1 MANSTVGR
9 QQTEVGDDMKAV
21 TTPGVHYTGEIH
33 VKLRETAPVAR
44 LAMARAPKRRT
55 LTAIARS
62 AGVRAVGLVVDA
74 LPAPASH
81 GTRLS
86 ADLPFVQPGG
96 ELARWHTVKLPG
108 GGGSKKKSARPQGGP
123 PQGVA
128 MAMRGGAAPA
138 VAPTG
143 PSADDV
149 WGAVHALMAQPEVEY
164 AEPDA
169 VMIHPVVELPEPKG
183 KNLPKDWHLRAIRAP
198 QAWRLFEK
206 AGRRPG
212 EGILI
217 GHLDTGWTAHPAV
230 PGPERL
236 LPGVDLWDRH
246 RPDARDP
253 LEAGLGLSP
262 GHGTATLC
270 LLAAN
275 HEDYQ
280 GIATYASVL
289 PVRVSPSVIQVAT
302 HSLALGILHCVS
314 EGAQVI
320 SISMGGLPSR
330 LWADAVNH
338 AYERG
343 VIICAAAGNNFPLAG
358 SLRTP
363 TSVVYPARFNRVL
376 AVSGITQ
383 DLKRYR
389 FNDRMSGNDGPEVDL
404 CAPTPDVLWAFPPE
418 GYKPGRG
425 TSTATPQVAA
435 AAALWLSYHREAL
448 EDFSP
453 TERVEA
459 CRRALVLGA
468 DDVGPYPYHP
478 RPEEPSRTHN
488 EYFGDGRL
496 NVEATL
502 RIKPIRGLQSQP
514 RDDVSWSLLKLLGV
528 GVPAAPAGS
537 QVDADQIE
545 LLWATHTASVQQAV
559 QASIAPVV
567 SERLRARLELP

>member
-1 MANSTVGR
+1 
-9 QQTEVGDDMKAV
+9 MKAV
-21 TTPGVHYTGEIH
+21 TAPGVHFTGEIH

-44 LAMARAPKRRT
+44 LAMARAPRRRT

-62 AGVRAVGLVVDA
+62 AGVRAVGSVVDA
-74 LPAPASH
+74 LPTSTSY

-86 ADLPFVQPGG
+86 ADLPLVQPGG

-108 GGGSKKKSARPQGGP
+108 GGGSRKSKSTRSEGGP
-123 PQGVA
+123 HGVA

-138 VAPTG
+138 APAG

-149 WGAVHALMAQPEVEY
+149 WAAVHALMEQPEVEY

-169 VMIHPVVELPEPKG
+169 VMVHPVVELPEPKG
-183 KNLPKDWHLRAIRAP
+183 KNLPKDWHLRAIRVP
-198 QAWRLFEK
+198 QAWRLLEK
-206 AGRRPG
+206 AGRLPG
-212 EGILI
+212 EGVLI

-230 PGPERL
+230 PGPDRL
-236 LPGVDLWDRH
+236 MPGVDLWDRH

-253 LEAGLGLSP
+253 LETGLGFSP

-275 HEDYQ
+275 HEDYR

-289 PVRVSPSVIQVAT
+289 PVRVSASVVQVAT

-314 EGAQVI
+314 QGAQVI

-343 VIICAAAGNNFPLAG
+343 VVICAAAGNHFPLRG

-363 TSVVYPARFNRVL
+363 TSVVYPARFHRVL
-376 AVSGITQ
+376 AVSGITHE
-383 DLKRYR
+383 LKRYR

-404 CAPTPDVLWAFPPE
+404 CAPTPDVQWAFPPDE
-418 GYKPGRG
+418 YRLGRG
-425 TSTATPQVAA
+425 TSTATPQVAG
-435 AAALWLSYHREAL
+435 AAALWLSFHRQAL

-453 TERVEA
+453 IERVEA
-459 CRRALVLGA
+459 CRRALLLGA

-478 RPEEPSRTHN
+478 RPEEPSRRHN

-502 RIKPIRGLQSQP
+502 RIKPLRGLQPQP
-514 RDDVSWSLLKLLGV
+514 RDDVSWALLKLLGV
-528 GVPAAPAGS
+528 GLPVAPSGS

-545 LLWATHTASVQQAV
+545 LLWATHTAGVQQAA

>member
-1 MANSTVGR
+1 
-9 QQTEVGDDMKAV
+9 MKAV
-21 TTPGVHYTGEIH
+21 TTPGVHFTGEIH

-44 LAMARAPKRRT
+44 LAMARAPRRRT

-62 AGVRAVGLVVDA
+62 AGVRAVGLVVDG
-74 LPAPASH
+74 LPAPTSH
-81 GTRLS
+81 GTLLS
-86 ADLPFVQPGG
+86 ADMPLVQPGG
-96 ELARWHTVKLPG
+96 ELARWHTVRLPG
-108 GGGSKKKSARPQGGP
+108 GGGSKKSKGAKSPRG

-138 VAPTG
+138 VPSG
-143 PSADDV
+143 PSADDI
-149 WGAVHALMAQPEVEY
+149 WSAVHALMEQPEVEY

-169 VMIHPVVELPEPKG
+169 VMVHPIVELPEPQG
-183 KNLPKDWHLRAIRAP
+183 KNLPKDWHLRAIRMS
-198 QAWRLFEK
+198 QARRLLEK
-206 AGRRPG
+206 AGRLPG
-212 EGILI
+212 EGVLI
-217 GHLDTGWTAHPAV
+217 GHLDTGWTNHPAV
-230 PGPERL
+230 PGPDRL
-236 LPGVDLWDRH
+236 LPGVDLWDRD

-253 LEAGLGLSP
+253 LEAGMGLSP

-275 HEDYQ
+275 HEEYQ
-280 GIATYASVL
+280 GIASYASVL
-289 PVRVSPSVIQVAT
+289 PVRVSPSVVQVAT

-320 SISMGGLPSR
+320 TISMGGLPSR

-343 VIICAAAGNNFPLAG
+343 VVICAAAGNHFPLRG

-363 TSVVYPARFNRVL
+363 TSVVYPARFHRVL
-376 AVSGITQ
+376 AVSGITH
-383 DLKRYR
+383 DMKRYR

-404 CAPTPDVLWAFPPE
+404 CAPTPDVLWASPPE
-418 GYKPGRG
+418 GYRPGRG
-425 TSTATPQVAA
+425 TSTATPQVAG
-435 AAALWLSYHREAL
+435 AAALWLSFHRQAL

-453 TERVEA
+453 IERVEA
-459 CRRALVLGA
+459 CRRALLQGA

-502 RIKPIRGLQSQP
+502 RIKPVRGLQPQP

-528 GVPAAPAGS
+528 GLPVAPSGS

-545 LLWATHTASVQQAV
+545 LLWATHTAGVQQAA
-559 QASIAPVV
+559 QASIAPLV

>member
-1 MANSTVGR
+1 MK
-9 QQTEVGDDMKAV
+9 MKAV
-21 TTPGVHYTGEIH
+21 LKPGVHYTGEIH

-44 LAMARAPKRRT
+44 LAMAHTPRRRT

-62 AGVRAVGLVVDA
+62 AGVRAVGSVVDA
-74 LPAPASH
+74 LPSPAHH
-81 GTRLS
+81 GTKLS
-86 ADLPFVQPGG
+86 MDMPLVQPGG
-96 ELARWHTVKLPG
+96 ELARWHTVQLPG
-108 GGGSKKKSARPQGGP
+108 GGGSKSKGSRSQQGGP
-123 PQGVA
+123 PRVA

-138 VAPTG
+138 APSG

-149 WGAVHALMAQPEVEY
+149 WGAVHALMEQPEVEY

-169 VMIHPVVELPEPKG
+169 VMVHPTLELQESPG
-183 KNLPKDWHLRAIRAP
+183 KNLPRDWHLRAIRVP
-198 QAWRLFEK
+198 QAWRLLEK

-217 GHLDTGWTAHPAV
+217 GHLDTGWAAHPAL
-230 PGPERL
+230 PGPDRL
-236 LPGVDLWDRH
+236 LPGVDLWDKH

-253 LEAGLGLSP
+253 LETGLGFFP

-289 PVRVSPSVIQVAT
+289 PVRVSPSVVHVGT
-302 HSLALGILHCVS
+302 RSLALGILHCVS
-314 EGAQVI
+314 QGAQVI

-343 VIICAAAGNNFPLAG
+343 VVLCAAAGNHFPLGG

-363 TSVVYPARFNRVL
+363 SSVVYPARFRRVL
-376 AVSGITQ
+376 AVSGITHG
-383 DLKRYR
+383 LKRYR

-404 CAPTPDVLWAFPPE
+404 CAPTPDVLWASPPK
-418 GYKPGRG
+418 GYKLGRG

-435 AAALWLSYHREAL
+435 AAALWLSYHRQAL

-453 TERVEA
+453 IERVEA
-459 CRRALVLGA
+459 CRRALLLGA

-478 RPEEPSRTHN
+478 RPDEPSRTHN

-502 RIKPIRGLQSQP
+502 RIKPVRGLQPQL
-514 RDDVSWSLLKLLGV
+514 RDDVSWALLKMLGI
-528 GVPAAPAGS
+528 GLPAAPAGS
-537 QVDADQIE
+537 QVGADQIE

>member
-1 MANSTVGR
+1 
-9 QQTEVGDDMKAV
+9 MKAV
-21 TTPGVHYTGEIH
+21 MTPGVHYTGEIH

-44 LAMARAPKRRT
+44 LAMAHTPRRRT

-62 AGVRAVGLVVDA
+62 AGVRAVGSLVEA
-74 LPAPASH
+74 LPAPAYH
-81 GTRLS
+81 GTKLS
-86 ADLPFVQPGG
+86 MDMPLVQPGG
-96 ELARWHTVKLPG
+96 ELARWHTVQLPG
-108 GGGSKKKSARPQGGP
+108 GGGSKSKGSRSPQGGAP
-123 PQGVA
+123 RVA
-128 MAMRGGAAPA
+128 MAMRGGEAPAAPS
-138 VAPTG
+138 G
-143 PSADDV
+143 PSANDV
-149 WGAVHALMAQPEVEY
+149 WGAVHALMEQPEVEY

-169 VMIHPVVELPEPKG
+169 VMVHPTVDLPESSG
-183 KNLPKDWHLRAIRAP
+183 KNLPRDWHLRAIRVP
-198 QAWRLFEK
+198 QAWRLLEK

-217 GHLDTGWTAHPAV
+217 GHLDTGWTAHPV
-230 PGPERL
+230 LPGPDRL
-236 LPGVDLWDRH
+236 LPGVDLWDKH
-246 RPDARDP
+246 RLDARDP
-253 LEAGLGLSP
+253 METGLGFSP

-275 HEDYQ
+275 HREYQ

-289 PVRVSPSVIQVAT
+289 PVRVSPSVVHVAT
-302 HSLALGILHCVS
+302 QSLALGILHCVS
-314 EGAQVI
+314 QGAQVI

-343 VIICAAAGNNFPLAG
+343 VVLCAAAGNHFPLRG

-363 TSVVYPARFNRVL
+363 TSVVYPARFHRVL
-376 AVSGITQ
+376 AVSGITHG
-383 DLKRYR
+383 LKRYR

-404 CAPTPDVLWAFPPE
+404 CAPTPDVMWAFPPK
-418 GYKPGRG
+418 GFKLGRG
-425 TSTATPQVAA
+425 TSTAAPQVAG
-435 AAALWLSYHREAL
+435 AAALWLSYHRQAL

-459 CRRALVLGA
+459 CRRALLLGA

-478 RPEEPSRTHN
+478 RPDEPSRTYN

-502 RIKPIRGLQSQP
+502 RIKPVRGLQPQP
-514 RDDVSWSLLKLLGV
+514 RDDVSWALLKMLGI
-528 GVPAAPAGS
+528 GLPATPAGS

-545 LLWATHTASVQQAV
+545 LLWATHTAGVQQAV

>member
-1 MANSTVGR
+1 
-9 QQTEVGDDMKAV
+9 MKAV
-21 TTPGVHYTGEIH
+21 MKPGVHYTGEIH

-44 LAMARAPKRRT
+44 LAMAQPPRRRT

-62 AGVRAVGLVVDA
+62 AGVRAVGSLVEA
-74 LPAPASH
+74 LPAQAHPH
-81 GTRLS
+81 RTKLS
-86 ADLPFVQPGG
+86 AAQPDIHIEPGG
-96 ELARWHTVKLPG
+96 ELSRWHTVSLPG
-108 GGGSKKKSARPQGGP
+108 GGGAKSRRSRPPEP
-123 PQGVA
+123 PRVA
-128 MAMRGGAAPA
+128 MSLRGGAAPA
-138 VAPTG
+138 APTG
-143 PSADDV
+143 PSTEDV
-149 WGAVHALMAQPEVEY
+149 WGAVRALMEQPEVEY

-169 VMIHPVVELPEPKG
+169 VLVHPTVELPEPPG
-183 KNLPKDWHLRAIRAP
+183 KNLPRDWHLRAIRVP

-206 AGRRPG
+206 AGQLPG

-217 GHLDTGWTAHPAV
+217 GHLDTGWTTHPAM
-230 PGPERL
+230 PGPDRL
-236 LPGVDLWDRH
+236 MPGVDLWDKH

-253 LEAGLGLSP
+253 LETGLGFSP

-275 HEDYQ
+275 HDDYL
-280 GIATYASVL
+280 GLATHASVL
-289 PVRVSPSVIQVAT
+289 PVRVSPSVVHVGT
-302 HSLALGILHCVS
+302 HAMALGILHCVAQ
-314 EGAQVI
+314 GAHVI

-343 VIICAAAGNNFPLAG
+343 VVLCAAAGNHFPLAG

-376 AVSGITQ
+376 AVGGITHG
-383 DLKRYR
+383 LKRYR
-389 FNDRMSGNDGPEVDL
+389 FKDRMSGNDGPEVDL
-404 CAPTPDVLWAFPPE
+404 CAPTPDVLWASPPK
-418 GYKPGRG
+418 GYRLGGG
-425 TSTATPQVAA
+425 TSTATPQVAG
-435 AAALWLSYHREAL
+435 AAALWLSYHRRAL

-459 CRRALVLGA
+459 CRRALLQGA

-478 RPEEPSRTHN
+478 RPEEPSRMHN
-488 EYFGDGRL
+488 DYFGDGRL
-496 NVEATL
+496 NVEAAL
-502 RIKPIRGLQSQP
+502 RIKPVRGLQPQP

-528 GVPAAPAGS
+528 GLPAAPAGS

-545 LLWATHTASVQQAV
+545 LLWATHTASVQQAA

-567 SERLRARLELP
+567 SERLRMRLELP

>member
-1 MANSTVGR
+1 MK
-9 QQTEVGDDMKAV
+9 MKAV

-44 LAMARAPKRRT
+44 LAMARAPRRRT

-62 AGVRAVGLVVDA
+62 AGVRAVGSVVDA
-74 LPAPASH
+74 LPATPTFYSAK
-81 GTRLS
+81 LS
-86 ADLPFVQPGG
+86 VDVPLVRPGG

-108 GGGSKKKSARPQGGP
+108 GGGSKSKGSRPQAG

-128 MAMRGGAAPA
+128 MAMRGNLVPAAPA
-138 VAPTG
+138 G

-149 WGAVHALMAQPEVEY
+149 WGAVHALMEQPEVEY
-164 AEPDA
+164 AEPAA
-169 VMIHPVVELPEPKG
+169 VMVHPTVELPESPG
-183 KNLPKDWHLRAIRAP
+183 KNLPKDWHLRAIRVP
-198 QAWRLFEK
+198 QAWRLLEK
-206 AGRRPG
+206 AGHLPG

-217 GHLDTGWTAHPAV
+217 GHLDTGWSAHPAL
-230 PGPERL
+230 PGSDRL
-236 LPGVDLWDRH
+236 MSGVDLWDRD

-253 LEAGLGLSP
+253 LESGLGLSP

-275 HEDYQ
+275 HDDYR
-280 GIATYASVL
+280 GIATHASVL

-302 HSLALGILHCVS
+302 ESLALGILHCVS
-314 EGAQVI
+314 QGAQVI

-338 AYERG
+338 AYEQG
-343 VIICAAAGNNFPLAG
+343 VVLCAAAGNHFPLGGA
-358 SLRTP
+358 LRTP

-383 DLKRYR
+383 ALKRYR

-404 CAPTPDVLWAFPPE
+404 CAPTPDVLWASPPS
-418 GYKPGRG
+418 GYRLGRG

-435 AAALWLSYHREAL
+435 AAALWLSFHRQAL

-453 TERVEA
+453 VERVEA
-459 CRRALVLGA
+459 CRRALLLGA

-478 RPEEPSRTHN
+478 RPEEPSRTYN

-502 RIKPIRGLQSQP
+502 RIKPLRGLQPQP
-514 RDDVSWSLLKLLGV
+514 RDDVSWSLLKLPLT
-528 GVPAAPAGS
+528 PRCSPYP
-537 QVDADQIE
+537 
-545 LLWATHTASVQQAV
+545 H
-559 QASIAPVV
+559 
-567 SERLRARLELP
+567 ARLGLDALLGNQ

>member
-1 MANSTVGR
+1 
-9 QQTEVGDDMKAV
+9 MKAV
-21 TTPGVHYTGEIH
+21 LPPGVHYTGEIH
-33 VKLRETAPVAR
+33 VKLRETGSGTR
-44 LAMARAPKRRT
+44 LAMARAPSRRT

-62 AGVRAVGLVVDA
+62 AGVRAVGAVVDG
-74 LPAPASH
+74 LPAPTFRGA
-81 GTRLS
+81 RMS
-86 ADLPFVQPGG
+86 ADLPRVVPGG

-108 GGGSKKKSARPQGGP
+108 SGGSKKPKGARPSGA

-128 MAMRGGAAPA
+128 MAMRGSAAPA
-138 VAPTG
+138 MPAG
-143 PSADDV
+143 PSPDEV
-149 WGAVHALMAQPEVEY
+149 WNAVHALMEQPEVEY

-169 VMIHPVVELPEPKG
+169 VLVHPTVELPEPPG
-183 KNLPKDWHLRAIRAP
+183 KNFPRDWHLRAIRAP

-206 AGRRPG
+206 AGRLPG

-217 GHLDTGWTAHPAV
+217 GHLDTGWSAHPAV
-230 PGPERL
+230 PGPDRL

-253 LEAGLGLSP
+253 LESGMGLSP

-280 GIATYASVL
+280 GVATYASVL
-289 PVRVSPSVIQVAT
+289 PVRVSPSVVQVGSHA
-302 HSLALGILHCVS
+302 LALGILHCVS
-314 EGAQVI
+314 QGAQVI

-338 AYERG
+338 AYEQG
-343 VIICAAAGNNFPLAG
+343 VVVCAAAGNHFPLGG

-363 TSVVYPARFNRVL
+363 TSVVYPARFHRVL

-383 DLKRYR
+383 GLKRYR

-404 CAPTPDVLWAFPPE
+404 CAPTPDVLWALPPE
-418 GYKPGRG
+418 DYRPGRG
-425 TSTATPQVAA
+425 TSTATPQVAG
-435 AAALWLSYHREAL
+435 AAALWLSYHRQTL

-453 TERVEA
+453 VERVEA
-459 CRRALVLGA
+459 CRRALLLGA
-468 DDVGPYPYHP
+468 SDVGPYPYHP
-478 RPEEPSRTHN
+478 RPEEPARKYN

-502 RIKPIRGLQSQP
+502 RIKPIRGLQPQP
-514 RDDVSWSLLKLLGV
+514 RDDVSWALLKLLGV
-528 GVPAAPAGS
+528 GRPVAPAGAP
-537 QVDADQIE
+537 VDADQVE
-545 LLWATHTASVQQAV
+545 LLWATHTVGVQRAV
-559 QASIAPVV
+559 QTSIASVV